1 MAVSCDDAPIHP
13 SEASLPGPLERP
25 EIREHET
32 RNLWTLA
39 VHQVVLRVGWTF
51 KTESILV
58 PAFLD
63 TVLSAGWL
71 RGCLPL
77 ANRLGQSIPPVFS
90 AERLKAMRQKKWA
103 LAAFAA
109 LVGLPYLTLAG
120 LWFGT
125 GGRKSAGVAAGFLGL
140 QLAYEFLRFVQP
152 EQLLL
157 FLKGLQ

>member
-1 MAVSCDDAPIHP
+1 MAVSYDDVPIQP
-13 SEASLPGPLERP
+13 SEASVAGPLDRP
-25 EIREHET
+25 EIEDHET

-63 TVLSAGWL
+63 TVFAAGWL

-90 AERLKAMRQKKWA
+90 AQRLRRCGGRSGPWQ
-103 LAAFAA
+103 
-109 LVGLPYLTLAG
+109 GLPPSSDSRT
-120 LWFGT
+120 
-125 GGRKSAGVAAGFLGL
+125 
-140 QLAYEFLRFVQP
+140 
-152 EQLLL
+152 
-157 FLKGLQ
+157 